1 MLVVSVEQMHAI
13 EKEADQRGVS
23 YAEMMERAG
32 RGVAEV
38 ILSEYSDDDWRVVT
52 ALVGSGNNGGDALV
66 ALEALAQAGWQA
78 QAFLV
83 RPRGKDDDLVQRAV
97 TAGVQVLQAGQEG
110 NLRELQAWLETSNVL
125 LDGVLGT
132 GVQLPLKN
140 EMASVLK
147 LVNESESIPHV
158 IAIDCPSGVDCNTG
172 AAADDAITA
181 EITLCMQAVK
191 QGLLRF
197 PAFELVGEL
206 RVVDL
211 GLPSDLVSSD
221 EIDLFMV
228 DGDLVAGF
236 LPERPITAHK
246 GTFGTLMIA
255 AGSTYYTGAALLSA
269 RAAYRIG
276 TGLVRLAVPA
286 SIHSALAGQ
295 IPEATWLL
303 LPNEMGM
310 ISENAADLLIKNL
323 ERVSAL
329 VVGPGLGIEDTTAG
343 FIEKML
349 NGDIATHPSASFGF
363 LSAPVGG
370 KPDHK
375 ANLPPMVVDAD
386 GLRLMARMKNWPT
399 LLPSGS
405 ILTPHPGEM
414 SALTGL
420 DVDQIQ
426 ANRLEVARRF
436 AGEWNS
442 VVILKGALT
451 VIAAPDG
458 RAFIIPVATSA
469 LAKASSGDVLAGMV
483 GGLLAQGRPALEA
496 AIAGA
501 WIHAQ
506 AGLEAAEHLGCTA
519 SVCASDV
526 IESIPPVLWALQF
539 E

>member
-13 EKEADQRGVS
+13 EKEADGNGVS

-38 ILSEYSDDDWRVVT
+38 VLSEYGDDDWRVVT
-52 ALVGSGNNGGDALV
+52 GLVGTGNNGGDALV

-78 QAFLV
+78 QAYLV
-83 RPRGKDDDLVQRAV
+83 RRRAKDDVWMERAIA
-97 TAGVQVLQAGQEG
+97 AGVQVLAAGPDG
-110 NLRELQAWLETSNVL
+110 NLLDLQAWLENSNVL

-132 GVQLPLKN
+132 GIQLPLKD
-140 EMASVLK
+140 EIASVLK
-147 LVNESESIPHV
+147 FVNDSESIPHV

-172 AAADDAITA
+172 AAADEAIPA

-211 GLPSDLVSSD
+211 GLPANLASAQGIELSV
-221 EIDLFMV
+221 V
-228 DGDLVAGF
+228 DGELVAGF
-236 LPERPITAHK
+236 LPARPITAHK

-269 RAAYRIG
+269 RAAYSIG
-276 TGLVRLAVPA
+276 TGLVRMAVPA

-303 LPNEMGM
+303 LPHEMGM
-310 ISENAADLLIKNL
+310 ISEKAADLLVKNL

-329 VVGPGLGIEDTTAG
+329 VVGPGLGSEDTTAS
-343 FIEKML
+343 FVEKLL
-349 NGDIATHPSASFGF
+349 NGEIATHPTTTFGF
-363 LSAPVGG
+363 LSDQTGV
-370 KPDHK
+370 KPGNK
-375 ANLPPMVVDAD
+375 TSLPPLLIDAD
-386 GLRLMARMKNWPT
+386 GLRLLARIKNWPA
-399 LLPSGS
+399 LLPPGS
-405 ILTPHPGEM
+405 VLTPHPGEM

-436 AGEWNS
+436 ASEWKT
-442 VVILKGALT
+442 VVILKGALA

-458 RAFIIPVATSA
+458 RAYIIPVATSA
-469 LAKASSGDVLAGMV
+469 LAKAGSGDVLAGMV
-483 GGLLAQGRPALEA
+483 GGLLAQGRSALQA

-519 SVCASDV
+519 SVSASDV
-526 IESIPPVLWALQF
+526 IESIPLVLWALQL

>member
-1 MLVVSVEQMHAI
+1 MLVVNVEQMHAI
-13 EKEADQRGVS
+13 EKEADECGVS

-38 ILSEYSDDDWRVVT
+38 VLSEFSDEDWQVVT

-78 QAFLV
+78 QAYLV
-83 RPRGKDDDLVQRAV
+83 RPRAKNDALLERAIA
-97 TAGVQVLQAGQEG
+97 AGVKVFSAGQDKK
-110 NLRELQAWLETSNVL
+110 LLDLQAWLENSNVL

-132 GVQLPLKN
+132 GIQLPLKD
-140 EMASVLK
+140 EIASVLEF
-147 LVNESESIPHV
+147 VRNSEAIPHV
-158 IAIDCPSGVDCNTG
+158 VAIDCPSGVDCNTG
-172 AAADDAITA
+172 EAAKEVIPA
-181 EITLCMQAVK
+181 EMTLCMQAVK
-191 QGLLRF
+191 QGLLHF
-197 PAFELVGEL
+197 PAFELASEL

-211 GLPSDLVSSD
+211 GLPDGLVSTRG
-221 EIDLFMV
+221 IDIFMV
-228 DGDLVAGF
+228 DGEQVAGY
-236 LPERPITAHK
+236 LPARPITAHK

-286 SIHSALAGQ
+286 SIHTALAGQ

-310 ISENAADLLIKNL
+310 VSENAADLLVKNL

-329 VVGPGLGIEDTTAG
+329 VVGPGLGNEDTTAN
-343 FIEKML
+343 FFEKL
-349 NGDIATHPSASFGF
+349 INSEQATHPTSSFGF
-363 LSAPVGG
+363 LSAQSDEKSG
-370 KPDHK
+370 KK
-375 ANLPPMVVDAD
+375 AVLPPLVVDAD
-386 GLRLMARMKNWPT
+386 GLRLMARMKNWPV
-399 LLPSGS
+399 LLPPGS

-426 ANRLEVARRF
+426 ANRLEVARKY
-436 AGEWNS
+436 AGEWKTI
-442 VVILKGALT
+442 VILKGALT
-451 VIAAPDG
+451 IIAAPDG

-469 LAKASSGDVLAGMV
+469 LAKAGSGDVLAGMV
-483 GGLLAQGRPALEA
+483 GGLLAQGRLALEA
-496 AIAGA
+496 AIAGT

-506 AGLEAAEHLGCTA
+506 AGLEAAEQVGSTA
-519 SVCASDV
+519 SVSASDV
-526 IESIPPVLWALQF
+526 IDAIPSVLWALQF